1 VSNIILY
8 LIVRVE
14 KETNKTQ
21 KIYKMALESDS
32 KKIILFISV
41 FVILFILLG
50 IVNKGYKNVENEL
63 SENSNTLLICII
75 FAIMGISIFYISDV
89 TGYIIIC
96 AFIVVFFI

>member
-1 VSNIILY
+1 
-8 LIVRVE
+8 
-14 KETNKTQ
+14 
-21 KIYKMALESDS
+21 MALESDS